1 MSRKTRYFWENY
13 SDKELLDLRLC
24 DLGVNLQGSWL
35 ERPIAKL
42 YDELEAKGIRM
53 KPHIWLSINW
63 FTPDGVPGFAVPFFL
78 AHRRLMKLER
88 TEMFEVEGGN
98 LPWCM
103 KLLRHETG
111 HALQNAYRLA
121 RRKLWQRT
129 FGNNTVPYPET
140 YRPKPTSKNF
150 VLHLYFWYA
159 QSHPAEDFAETFAV
173 WLKPQSRWRSRYADW
188 PALKKLNYVEDLMSE
203 LSNKTAPVRSR
214 RHIDP
219 LRLQKMTLNEY
230 YEDKREHY
238 GRGFPHIY
246 DRDLKRLFSEQ
257 VQHKHHEAAS
267 AFLRRNRSK
276 IRGQVAKWTGE
287 YAFTLDQVFNHMMG
301 RCRELR
307 LRAVGPDSK
316 LMLDFAI
323 LLTMRTTQYLYAR
336 RDNIP
341 L

>member
-1 MSRKTRYFWENY
+1 MPRKKNYAWANY
-13 SDKELLDLRLC
+13 SDEDLLDMRLC
-24 DLGVNLQGSWL
+24 DLGVKLEGSWI

-42 YDELEAKGIRM
+42 YDELEAKQIRLR
-53 KPHIWLSINW
+53 PHIWLSTNW
-63 FTPDGVPGFAVPFFL
+63 FCPDGVPGFAVPFFL
-78 AHRRLMKLER
+78 AHPRLMKLER
-88 TEMFEVEGGN
+88 TEMLEVEGGN

-121 RRKLWQRT
+121 RRKNWQKA
-129 FGNNTVPYPET
+129 FGHNTVPYPET

-173 WLKPQSRWRSRYADW
+173 WLKPKSRWRTRYEGW
-188 PALKKLNYVEDLMSE
+188 PALKKLRYVDELMVS
-203 LSNKTAPVRSR
+203 LVDRVPPVRTR
-214 RHIDP
+214 RHVDP
-219 LRLQKMTLNEY
+219 LRLQRMTLREY
-230 YEDKREHY
+230 YDDKREHY
-238 GRGFPHIY
+238 GSGFPHIY
-246 DRDLKRLFSEQ
+246 DRDLKRLFSELEKD
-257 VQHKHHEAAS
+257 KHHEAAS

-276 IRGQVAKWTGE
+276 IRSLVAKWTGE
-287 YAFTLDQVFNHMMG
+287 YEFTLDQVFSHMMG

-307 LRAVGPDSK
+307 LRAVGSESK
-316 LMLDFAI
+316 LRLDFAI
-323 LLTMRTTQYLYAR
+323 LLTMRTMQYLYTS

>member
-1 MSRKTRYFWENY
+1 MPRTKSYAWTRY
-13 SDKELLDLRLC
+13 SDEDLLDMRLC
-24 DLGVNLQGSWL
+24 DLGVQMKGSWV

-42 YDELEAKGIRM
+42 YDELSAKGIRLR
-53 KPHIWLSINW
+53 PHIWLSTNW
-63 FTPDGVPGFAVPFFL
+63 FSPDGVPGFAVPFFL
-78 AHRRLMKLER
+78 AHPRLMKLER
-88 TEMFEVEGGN
+88 NQMLEVEGGN

-121 RRKLWQRT
+121 RRKKWQQT
-129 FGNNTVPYPET
+129 FGHNTVPYPES

-173 WLKPQSRWRSRYADW
+173 WLKPKSRWRTRYEGW
-188 PALKKLNYVEDLMSE
+188 PAMKKLEYVNDLMES
-203 LSNKTAPVRSR
+203 LVDTVPPVRSR
-214 RHIDP
+214 RHVEP
-219 LRLQKMTLNEY
+219 MRLQRMTLREY
-230 YEDKREHY
+230 YEEKREHY

-246 DRDLKRLFSEQ
+246 DRDLKRLFSDQE
-257 VQHKHHEAAS
+257 KDRHHEAAS

-276 IRGQVAKWTGE
+276 IRSLVAKWTGE
-287 YAFTLDQVFNHMMG
+287 YEFTLDQVFNHMMG

-307 LRAVGPDSK
+307 LRAVGAESK
-316 LMLDFAI
+316 LRLDFAI
-323 LLTMRTTQYLYAR
+323 LLTMRTMQYLYTS
-336 RDNIP
+336 RDSIP